1 MRRPIGR
8 ILRASGGSAAVEFA
22 LVAPVLL
29 ALVMGIIQL
38 GMLFYANAGLHQA
51 VEAGAR
57 YATLYPRPSD
67 QKIAAF
73 VLNSGYG
80 MQAARIER
88 PTLTR
93 GTVAGTAYVD
103 IRMGYS
109 MPLNFIFF
117 DVGPVK
123 LEHTRRAYQV

>member
-1 MRRPIGR
+1 MRSAIKGV
-8 ILRASGGSAAVEFA
+8 LRASTGSAAVEFA
-22 LVAPVLL
+22 MVAPVVL

-51 VEAGAR
+51 VEVGAR
-57 YATLYPRPSD
+57 YATIYPRPSD
-67 QKIAAF
+67 KAIAAL

-80 MQAARIER
+80 MQGDRIER
-88 PTLTR
+88 PTLSR
-93 GTVAGTAYVD
+93 GTVGGTAYVD